1 MSEIRTITLTVP
13 SGENKPT
20 KYLTRESLARKF
32 KIDPRNKVLD
42 HFHAAAK
49 TEMGKTVC
57 RLFLNDPSL
66 TIDRLQAYDK
76 LQKLHGL
83 QRIAEYR
90 RLNEKY
96 GDGWDH
102 SIRGRK
108 D

>member
-13 SGENKPT
+13 KGEQHPA
-20 KYLTRESLARKF
+20 KYLTRESLARRF
-32 KIDPRNKVLD
+32 GIDPRNKILD
-42 HFHAAAK
+42 HFHHAAK

-57 RLFLNDPSL
+57 RLFLNDQTL
-66 TIDRLQAYDK
+66 TIDRLKAYDR

-83 QRIAEYR
+83 QRIAQYR
-90 RLNEKY
+90 KLTEKY

-108 D
+108 

>member
-1 MSEIRTITLTVP
+1 MTAIRTITLTVP
-13 SGENKPT
+13 TGVQRPA
-20 KYLTRESLARKF
+20 KYLTRESLARRF
-32 KIDPRNKVLD
+32 GIDPRNQILN

-57 RLFLNDPSL
+57 RLFLNDPTL
-66 TIDRLQAYDK
+66 TIDRLYAFDR

-90 RLNEKY
+90 RLTEKY
-96 GDGWDH
+96 GESWDH

-108 D
+108 